1 MSRFLKCGSPQA
13 VCMTFLDYSHVELS
27 EEFIAHV
34 LFGED
39 SDAEK
44 GGHLFGRKRENK
56 TEFPPSWDEEHITL
70 ALKSV
75 LRQPHVVSFH
85 LPRIILQKEVDG
97 FYIELV
103 LRATNSG
110 LIPHSAFP
118 IYGAGVVQNI
128 LGQQFHLPQP
138 NSRKGK

>member
-70 ALKSV
+70 AL
-75 LRQPHVVSFH
+75 
-85 LPRIILQKEVDG
+85 
-97 FYIELV
+97 
-103 LRATNSG
+103 
-110 LIPHSAFP
+110 
-118 IYGAGVVQNI
+118 
-128 LGQQFHLPQP
+128 
-138 NSRKGK
+138 